1 MIIIAVAATRCL
13 AALSLEYNDPMSIN
27 LQPELQAK
35 LRERAGEAG
44 ITIEAYVERLVRA
57 DEAAMNE
64 VEELA
69 LEGLNS
75 GEPIEA
81 DNDEYWKEKRRRLD
95 QHVRKTSLA

>member
-1 MIIIAVAATRCL
+1 
-13 AALSLEYNDPMSIN
+13 MSIT

-35 LRERAGEAG
+35 LRERATEAG
-44 ITIEAYVERLVRA
+44 ITVEAYIERLVRT

-64 VEELA
+64 LEELA

-81 DNDEYWKEKRRRLD
+81 DNDEYWQEKQRRLD
-95 QHVRKTSLA
+95 QHVGKISLA

>member
-1 MIIIAVAATRCL
+1 MT
-13 AALSLEYNDPMSIN
+13 PMSIT

-35 LRERAGEAG
+35 LRERATEVG
-44 ITIEAYVERLVRA
+44 ITVEAYIERLVRA

-64 VEELA
+64 LEELA

-81 DNDEYWKEKRRRLD
+81 GNDEYWQERRRLLD
-95 QHVRKTSLA
+95 EHVRKTSPA

>member
-1 MIIIAVAATRCL
+1 MIMGHVV
-13 AALSLEYNDPMSIN
+13 YNDPMSIT

-35 LRERAGEAG
+35 LHERATEAG
-44 ITIEAYVERLVRA
+44 ITVEAYIERLVRA

-81 DNDEYWKEKRRRLD
+81 DKDAYWQEKRRHLD
-95 QHVRKTSLA
+95 EHVKMGLG